1 VFGRCG
7 DATTDR
13 SATAHGDPVVSAR
26 LHVQRRG
33 VSPWGI
39 AAVMALEGCAGTV
52 TSRAF
57 DASRG
62 PPSSYDPRRRGEDA
76 RADGPAPHV
85 VELSLPGLSR
95 YARMSDGTVR
105 CRGDNRY
112 GQLGQGTTDETPTD
126 APRTIPGLDR
136 VVQVIATL
144 SNAACALRDDG
155 TVFCWG
161 ANDFGQLGIGHPQ
174 DERCGAV
181 PRACR
186 ARPTRVEG
194 IDEVVQLAADVMS
207 FCAVRRSGEVW
218 CWGSALPLLPSEGSA
233 IPVRAT
239 LTDVAAL
246 WIRDN
251 APIIRLRTGTFLDLR
266 QRGRAQIPAG
276 AEIEGHL
283 ATGHLC
289 YRLPDQTV
297 RCLGRNGSGQ
307 IGNGASSRTD
317 LVASPWDP
325 GLRGVRSVIT
335 GSSHTCAILDD
346 GRVSCWGDRFGLG
359 SSGESPE
366 VCESILGPVRCV
378 THPAP
383 LAGLDEVTGLF
394 PASWGGCALRVDRS
408 VWCWGNEGDRT
419 NPAVPVRVLW

>member
-1 VFGRCG
+1 
-7 DATTDR
+7 
-13 SATAHGDPVVSAR
+13 
-26 LHVQRRG
+26 
-33 VSPWGI
+33 
-39 AAVMALEGCAGTV
+39 MALDGCAGTV
-52 TSRAF
+52 TGQAF

-62 PPSSYDPRRRGEDA
+62 PPPSYDARRRGDDT

-85 VELSLPGLSR
+85 VDLSLPGLSR

-112 GQLGQGTTDETPTD
+112 GQLGLGTTDEAPTD

-136 VVQVIATL
+136 VVQVLGTL
-144 SNAACALRDDG
+144 SSAACALRDDG

-161 ANDFGQLGIGHPQ
+161 ANDFGQLGIGHRQ
-174 DERCGAV
+174 DERCGVV

-194 IDEVVQLAADVMS
+194 IDDVVQLAADVMS

-233 IPVRAT
+233 LPVRAAP
-239 LTDVAAL
+239 TDVAAL

-251 APIIRLRTGTFLDLR
+251 APIVRLRTGTFLDLR
-266 QRGRAQIPAG
+266 QHGRAQIPAG
-276 AEIEGHL
+276 AEVEGHL

-297 RCLGRNGSGQ
+297 RCLGRNDHGQ
-307 IGNGASSRTD
+307 IGNGASSRAD

-325 GLRGVRSVIT
+325 GLRGVRSVIA
-335 GSSHTCAILDD
+335 GSSHSCAILDD

-359 SSGESPE
+359 DSGESPE
-366 VCESILGPVRCV
+366 VCEGILGPVRCV
-378 THPAP
+378 TRPTP
-383 LAGLDEVTGLF
+383 LAGLDAVTRLF
-394 PASWGGCALRVDRS
+394 PASWGGCALRADHA
-408 VWCWGNEGDRT
+408 VWCWGDEGDHT
-419 NPAVPVRVLW
+419 HPTVPVRVRW